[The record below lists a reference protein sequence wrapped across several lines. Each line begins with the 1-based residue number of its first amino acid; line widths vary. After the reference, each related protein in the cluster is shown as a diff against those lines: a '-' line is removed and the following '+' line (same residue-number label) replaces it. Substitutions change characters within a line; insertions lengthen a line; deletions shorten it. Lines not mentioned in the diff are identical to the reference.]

1 MRCLKPQPARRQQ
14 GFTLIELLVAM
25 VVLAILSSAAA
36 PYLGDMV
43 VNSRLRESGNLLFT
57 ETLIAQSEAVK
68 RNTQVRVSTNGATVQ
83 VQDLT
88 DPNNPVTLRTRN
100 FANSVSA
107 PVASFDFGAEGRP
120 APFGTSVSIN
130 LTASGVTCSSDLR
143 CPGLRVDAG
152 GAARLCSNQQLNC
165 P

>member
-1 MRCLKPQPARRQQ
+1 MTWPPRGRHQR

-43 VNSRLRESGNLLFT
+43 VNSRLREAGNLLFT

-68 RNTQVRVSTNGATVQ
+68 RNTRVRVSTNGDTVQ
-83 VQDLT
+83 VLDMSNASG
-88 DPNNPVTLRTRN
+88 PITLRTRT
-100 FANSVSA
+100 FANGVTA
-107 PVASFDFGAEGRP
+107 PTASFDFGGEGRP
-120 APFGTSVSIN
+120 TPFGTAVSIN
-130 LTASGVTCSSDLR
+130 LGGTNVSCSADLR

-152 GAARLCSNQQLNC
+152 GAARLCSNHQVSC